1 MTATLNYL
9 QEALAS
15 GSDVW
20 SAGGASSDQ
29 VAALEDALQTVLP
42 AGYRTFLS
50 SVGSLAIGD
59 NAISGIIDGN
69 PLSLD
74 GGSLFGDT
82 IRARQEQRL
91 PDHLLVIQS
100 DGEAPY
106 CIDPSARVS
115 GAEAPVVCFDASSS
129 TATRI
134 ADSFEQWFSKFF
146 LGRV

>member
-1 MTATLNYL
+1 MTVTRNYL

-15 GSDVW
+15 GGDLW

-29 VAALEDALQTVLP
+29 VAALEAALQIVLP
-42 AGYRTFLS
+42 DGYRTFLG

-59 NAISGIIDGN
+59 NSISGIIDGN

-82 IRARQEQRL
+82 IRARQEQHL
-91 PDHLLVIQS
+91 PSHLLVIQP
-100 DGEAPY
+100 DGDAPY
-106 CIDPSARVS
+106 CIDLSAQVS
-115 GAEAPVVCFDASSS
+115 GAESPVVCFEASSS
-129 TATRI
+129 TETRI
-134 ADSFEQWFSKFF
+134 ADSFEQWFSTFF

>member
-1 MTATLNYL
+1 MTVTHNYL

-15 GSDVW
+15 GGDVW

-29 VAALEDALQTVLP
+29 VVALEAALQIVLP
-42 AGYRTFLS
+42 DGYRTFLG

-59 NAISGIIDGN
+59 NSISGIIDSN

-82 IRARQEQRL
+82 VRARQEQHL
-91 PDHLLVIQS
+91 PSHLLVIQS
-100 DGEAPY
+100 DGDAPY
-106 CIDPSARVS
+106 CIDLSAQVS
-115 GAEAPVVCFDASSS
+115 SAESPVVCFEASSS
-129 TATRI
+129 TETRI
-134 ADSFEQWFSKFF
+134 ADSFEQWFSTFF